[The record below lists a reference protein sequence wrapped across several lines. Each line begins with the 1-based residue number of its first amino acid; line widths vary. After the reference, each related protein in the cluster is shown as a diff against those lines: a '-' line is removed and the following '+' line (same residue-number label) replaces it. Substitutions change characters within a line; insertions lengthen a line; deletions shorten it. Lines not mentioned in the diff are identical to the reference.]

1 MTNQKSNG
9 TPSFQKPFNRRKNSG
24 NFGKNRVRKN
34 EKINAKEV
42 RVIDSD
48 GTQLGVIGT
57 AEAIAIAKNEGLDLI
72 EISPNANP
80 PVCKIL
86 DFGKYKYDESKK
98 NRGAPK
104 QASAKTKEIK
114 LRAAIDTNDYNTK
127 IKRAIEFLNHGNK
140 LKLSLMFRGR
150 EMSHTE
156 LGFELI
162 KKFADEIKSYGTL
175 DSEPK
180 MFGKVISTTLS
191 PCSKNRNKQQNN
203 ISQSTEQSAFAKVL
217 DANELLE
224 LK

>member
-1 MTNQKSNG
+1 MKQMDKLKSKLNSLSERG
-9 TPSFQKPFNRRKNSG
+9 SFRRIIIVIGALGIALILFSDHLPFGRSTG
-24 NFGKNRVRKN
+24 
-34 EKINAKEV
+34 
-42 RVIDSD
+42 
-48 GTQLGVIGT
+48 GTQTRT
-57 AEAIAIAKNEGLDLI
+57 AEAYAAELEKSLESFLSTVEGAGKTRVLLTM
-72 EISPNANP
+72 ENSAETVYVAN
-80 PVCKIL
+80 
-86 DFGKYKYDESKK
+86 
-98 NRGAPK
+98 GA
-104 QASAKTKEIK
+104 AKTKEIK

-162 KKFADEIKSYGTL
+162 KKFADEIKSYGAL